1 MKIRTIA
8 ILAALCGFAT
18 TPVLL
23 AQAEKAHDHKHEKK
37 EDGPNGGRLIT
48 SVDPH
53 FEFFVTAE
61 RKVKITFV
69 GEDKKAI
76 APAEQAITAVGGD
89 RANPTKLTFTKEGDA
104 LISDKAL
111 PDAKE
116 QPIVLQI
123 KTTKDAK
130 TVTEKF
136 NVNLAECPE
145 CKHKEYACVCEH
157 DHEH

>member
-1 MKIRTIA
+1 MKTKTIA
-8 ILAALCGFAT
+8 ILAALCGFAS
-18 TPVLL
+18 TPALL
-23 AQAEKAHDHKHEKK
+23 AQAEKPHDHKHEKK

-48 SVDPH
+48 SLDPH
-53 FEFFVTAE
+53 FEFFVTPE
-61 RKVKITFV
+61 HKVKITFV

-76 APAEQAITAVGGD
+76 APGEQIITAVGGD
-89 RANPTKLTFTKEGDA
+89 RANPTKLAFTKEGDSF
-104 LISDKAL
+104 ISDKAL

-116 QPIVLQI
+116 QPIVLQV
-123 KTTKDAK
+123 KTSKDAK

-157 DHEH
+157 EH